1 MCKQLITL
9 FSLLCLFLTGGCDRE
24 VEIQPSGKVIRLGVV
39 GPFSGENAGKGNNAI
54 EGMSAAMQYA
64 PLLNNGDKLELV
76 IEDDQN
82 KPEKTVAAV
91 DRLANEKHVSAI
103 ILMSTSESALEI
115 RPQVN
120 KLEIPVLAMLATHP
134 DVTRDNNY
142 ISQLCFDDVFQ
153 GSVAALF
160 VMDELLID
168 MAAIFTNP
176 DNQHSSILAAEF
188 IRKYQTVGGKVTDT
202 ILVNDDQN
210 YREKLESLREK
221 GTRLLYLPVTA
232 KTVIE
237 IQRAAMEIGWQ
248 PVIMT
253 SDGLAATVF
262 NDYRDVMSLLEG
274 VYAIDFIAQDDKTI
288 DKVLKNASFWKK
300 LDSIYK
306 SQNKDDATTY
316 TALGAE
322 SLMLLSNAL
331 NRCEDPQDRS
341 CINRMLR
348 NTKNFQGLAGKVSI
362 LDNGKAS
369 RPLVVNAIRDGR
381 LEFIVKV
388 Y

>member
-1 MCKQLITL
+1 MCKQFI
-9 FSLLCLFLTGGCDRE
+9 SLVSFLCLLLAGGCDRE

-39 GPFSGENAGKGNNAI
+39 GPFSGEHAGKGNNAI
-54 EGMSAAMQYA
+54 EGISVAMQYA

-82 KPEKTVAAV
+82 KPEQTVAAV
-91 DRLANEKHVSAI
+91 DRLVNEKHVSAI

-115 RPQVN
+115 RSQVN

-153 GSVAALF
+153 AGVAALF
-160 VMDELLID
+160 VMDELLLD
-168 MAAIFTNP
+168 TAAVFTNEES
-176 DNQHSSILAAEF
+176 QHSSILAAEF
-188 IRKYQTVGGKVTDT
+188 IRKYQTVGGKVIDT
-202 ILVNDDQN
+202 ILVHDDQN
-210 YREKLESLREK
+210 YKDKLEFLREK

-237 IQRAAMEIGWQ
+237 IQRAATEIGWN
-248 PVIMT
+248 PVIMS

-274 VYAIDFIAQDDKTI
+274 IYAIDFIAQDDKTI

-300 LDSIYK
+300 LDNIYK
-306 SQNKDDATTY
+306 SQNKDVATTY

-348 NTKNFQGLAGKVSI
+348 NTKNFQGMAGKVSI
-362 LDNGKAS
+362 LENGKAS

-381 LEFIVKV
+381 LDFIVKV

>member
-1 MCKQLITL
+1 MCKQFI
-9 FSLLCLFLTGGCDRE
+9 SLVSFLCLLLAGGCDRE

-39 GPFSGENAGKGNNAI
+39 GPFSGEHAGKGNNAI
-54 EGMSAAMQYA
+54 EGISVAMQYA

-82 KPEKTVAAV
+82 KPEQTVAAV
-91 DRLANEKHVSAI
+91 DRLVNEKHVSAI

-115 RPQVN
+115 RSQVN

-153 GSVAALF
+153 ASVAALF
-160 VMDELLID
+160 VMDELLLD
-168 MAAIFTNP
+168 TAAVFTNEES
-176 DNQHSSILAAEF
+176 QHSSILAAEF
-188 IRKYQTVGGKVTDT
+188 IRKYQTVGGKVIDT
-202 ILVNDDQN
+202 ILVHDDQN
-210 YREKLESLREK
+210 YKDKLEFLREK

-237 IQRAAMEIGWQ
+237 IQRAATEIGWN
-248 PVIMT
+248 PVIMS

-274 VYAIDFIAQDDKTI
+274 IYAIDFIAQDDKTI

-300 LDSIYK
+300 LDNIYK
-306 SQNKDDATTY
+306 SQNKDVATTY

-348 NTKNFQGLAGKVSI
+348 NTKNFQGMAGKVSI
-362 LDNGKAS
+362 LENGKAS

-381 LEFIVKV
+381 LDFIVKV